1 MISKLWR
8 RFESVERAS
17 RRVTVHSF
25 VCTEWCYF
33 FCSACP
39 RSGSEYVDR
48 MNSVI
53 NAKSSTAIMGAGV
66 TEDQFGA
73 KK

>member
-1 MISKLWR
+1 
-8 RFESVERAS
+8 
-17 RRVTVHSF
+17 
-25 VCTEWCYF
+25 
-33 FCSACP
+33 
-39 RSGSEYVDR
+39 

-53 NAKSSTAIMGAGV
+53 NSKSSTAIMGAGV